1 MRLFLILLAVPVIE
15 IALFIEVGGWIG
27 TWPTV
32 GIVILTALAGSIM
45 LRQQGLSA
53 LANAQQR
60 IASGEPPGQLLADG
74 AMIIFAGAL
83 LLTPGFFT
91 DAVGFLLLLPGVRV
105 WLFGVI
111 LRNIPMDKV
120 HVSMTGPGGTRQG
133 TWEEMR
139 RGGGHTVDGEFEE
152 VAPRDDAD
160 RGGPG
165 TPPRQLD

>member
-32 GIVILTALAGSIM
+32 GIVILTALAGSVM
-45 LRQQGLSA
+45 LRRQGLSA
-53 LANAQQR
+53 LANAQKR
-60 IASGEPPGQLLADG
+60 ISEGAAPGQLLADG

-91 DAVGFLLLLPGVRV
+91 DAIGFLLLLPGVRV

-120 HVSMTGPGGTRQG
+120 HVRMTGPGGTREG

-139 RGGGHTVDGEFEE
+139 RAGGQTVDGEFEE
-152 VAPRDDAD
+152 VAPREDPTRDP
-160 RGGPG
+160 PG
-165 TPPRQLD
+165 TPPRLD